1 MKFENK
7 SEMASWNNFQAK
19 QNVTLGNWMT
29 IIIMLIHWYTYVDS
43 FHQLSYF
50 EFAVC
55 TINKMKFENK
65 SEMASWNNFQAKQN
79 VTLGNWMTIII
90 MLIHWYTYVDSFHQL
105 SYFEFAV
112 CTINKMKSW
121 GHMKFE
127 YKSEMASWNNF
138 QENKMLLLEIG
149 RPLLSC

>member
-1 MKFENK
+1 MKLENK
-7 SEMASWNNFQAK
+7 SEMASYNNFQAK

-55 TINKMKFENK
+55 TI
-65 SEMASWNNFQAKQN
+65 
-79 VTLGNWMTIII
+79 
-90 MLIHWYTYVDSFHQL
+90 H
-105 SYFEFAV
+105 
-112 CTINKMKSW
+112 KMKSW
-121 GHMKFE
+121 GHMIFE